1 MWLRSISRAPQI
13 RSKWEIKSSRS
24 LLKENVSSRG
34 SMPEFRFG
42 LSIPWGT
49 GCILVKAHAV
59 PDTVR
64 AHSNLSVSSVGKS
77 VSDDEDVR
85 A

>member
-1 MWLRSISRAPQI
+1 
-13 RSKWEIKSSRS
+13 
-24 LLKENVSSRG
+24 
-34 SMPEFRFG
+34 MPEFRFG

-85 A
+85 AWHDPAEMGAHLSGKVWGAHYEKKYR